1 MCCRCN
7 RTGQCRGCACVKAG
21 KSCSNCLPS
30 RLGNCSNVSA
40 TTNANTD
47 TNTDTANRDVS
58 ALSNTSISTISTATA
73 STSPSSSP
81 VGPAVS
87 SSGVA
92 SIHDTQNQPS
102 ISFSRAPPRNV
113 SPPLSP
119 NLPPFIPMAAPNFVW
134 GDEDSATFC
143 KSIRDAYDEV
153 IHWKRNLFRV
163 PMGNVGKSFVAELAR
178 LYNAFSSAST
188 LESVALMGTT
198 ILPILLLQQPHKR
211 SKAKEH
217 IICLERRLKVWKDG
231 DLASLVREGRTI
243 QLKLPNLSRVTTE
256 NQNRIA
262 RRFANLMFKGKTHA
276 ALDLLTN
283 SGKGGVLHLDQPV
296 NPNESNSKS
305 VREVIWN
312 KHPPAQTGFFDPSL
326 QGPPPEI
333 HPVIFDSIDAS
344 FIRST
349 ALRTSG
355 AAGPS
360 GLDAHAWR
368 RLCTAFKTAS
378 NSLCQSLAAVARR
391 LCSSHLDP
399 QALAPF
405 LACRLIALDK
415 CPGVRPIGIGDTAR
429 RIITKAVLRILRDD
443 IQDAAGSVQLC
454 AGQISGCEAAVHT
467 VREGFARDDTEA
479 ILLVDASN
487 AFNSINRMSA
497 LHNIRH
503 LCPSIATIL
512 INCYRAPTNLFIE
525 GDTIYSQE
533 GTTQGDPLGMP
544 MYALATV
551 PLIKSLPTSVNQVWY
566 ADDAAATGK
575 IADLREWWD
584 EISRLGPSYG
594 YYANGSKTWLVVKKE
609 FQSMATTI
617 FGNTQVN
624 ITSEGRPHLGAPVGS
639 SEYVSKFV
647 NDKMQQFSKELK
659 LLSAIAVTQPHAAFA
674 AYTHG
679 LTSKWSYLTRTIPS
693 ISDHLKVLDD
703 ILSLDFIPTLTG
715 RPPPNDINRRMLA
728 LPARLGGLG
737 IGIPSLSSNA
747 AFSASL
753 TVTAP
758 LRQLIHSH
766 DFKYSHQV
774 LADQIS
780 AKAEIQRKR
789 RAQATSDANN
799 LRDELTPSLQ
809 RAMDL
814 ARERGSSSWL
824 TTRPLEEH
832 GFSLHKG
839 AFVDALALRYGWAPS
854 NTPKSCVCGAN
865 FTVEHMLSCPRG
877 GFPTIRHNEIRDI
890 TANLLSEVCS
900 DVRVEPDLQEV
911 TAEVLSRQTSITTNG
926 ARLDIAANGFWGG
939 RFERTFVDVRVF
951 NPNAPSNRNT
961 TIEKC
966 YRKHEME
973 KKRAYAQRVREIEH
987 SSFTPIVL
995 SASGGFAREATNF
1008 YKRLA
1013 SRLADKWDQP
1023 YSLTMSWLRC
1033 TISFALLRSA
1043 IQCIRGARSSGGH
1056 PAVLPVDLVIAEAHL
1071 N

>member
-1 MCCRCN
+1 
-7 RTGQCRGCACVKAG
+7 
-21 KSCSNCLPS
+21 
-30 RLGNCSNVSA
+30 
-40 TTNANTD
+40 
-47 TNTDTANRDVS
+47 
-58 ALSNTSISTISTATA
+58 
-73 STSPSSSP
+73 
-81 VGPAVS
+81 
-87 SSGVA
+87 
-92 SIHDTQNQPS
+92 
-102 ISFSRAPPRNV
+102 
-113 SPPLSP
+113 
-119 NLPPFIPMAAPNFVW
+119 
-134 GDEDSATFC
+134 
-143 KSIRDAYDEV
+143 
-153 IHWKRNLFRV
+153 
-163 PMGNVGKSFVAELAR
+163 
-178 LYNAFSSAST
+178 
-188 LESVALMGTT
+188 
-198 ILPILLLQQPHKR
+198 
-211 SKAKEH
+211 
-217 IICLERRLKVWKDG
+217 
-231 DLASLVREGRTI
+231 
-243 QLKLPNLSRVTTE
+243 
-256 NQNRIA
+256 
-262 RRFANLMFKGKTHA
+262 
-276 ALDLLTN
+276 
-283 SGKGGVLHLDQPV
+283 
-296 NPNESNSKS
+296 
-305 VREVIWN
+305 
-312 KHPPAQTGFFDPSL
+312 
-326 QGPPPEI
+326 
-333 HPVIFDSIDAS
+333 
-344 FIRST
+344 
-349 ALRTSG
+349 
-355 AAGPS
+355 
-360 GLDAHAWR
+360 
-368 RLCTAFKTAS
+368 
-378 NSLCQSLAAVARR
+378 
-391 LCSSHLDP
+391 
-399 QALAPF
+399 
-405 LACRLIALDK
+405 
-415 CPGVRPIGIGDTAR
+415 
-429 RIITKAVLRILRDD
+429 
-443 IQDAAGSVQLC
+443 
-454 AGQISGCEAAVHT
+454 
-467 VREGFARDDTEA
+467 
-479 ILLVDASN
+479 
-487 AFNSINRMSA
+487 MSA

-961 TIEKC
+961 TIENC